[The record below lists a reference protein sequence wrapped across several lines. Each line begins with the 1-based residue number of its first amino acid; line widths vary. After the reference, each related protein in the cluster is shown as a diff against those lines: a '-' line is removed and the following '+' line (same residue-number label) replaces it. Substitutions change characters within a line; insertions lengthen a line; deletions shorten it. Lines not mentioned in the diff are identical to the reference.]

1 MTLNE
6 LKDLIIQACDNG
18 FGDVD
23 VNVVAQNDYVDDGL
37 DVIGIR
43 CVHDIM
49 DGVEAKHVLIIK
61 I

>member
-1 MTLNE
+1 MTLNK

-23 VNVVAQNDYVDDGL
+23 VSVSAQNEYVDDGL

-43 CVHDIM
+43 CVHDIIN
-49 DGVEAKHVLIIK
+49 DVEAKYVLIIET
-61 I
+61 